1 MYFDTVLV
9 RFPLYCPK
17 CKKEIRVTVAQLK
30 MVLSDGQT
38 LKAQSLL
45 PTDVRMQALF
55 LFCGLF
61 DLGSSVRSDRSQEG
75 LDDRN

>member
-55 LFCGLF
+55 LFCSLF
-61 DLGSSVRSDRSQEG
+61 DLGSSVRSDRS
-75 LDDRN
+75 